1 MWTGYLYDTLF
12 CCRNRLLAIDRID
25 LPIFMRIPA
34 TALFVFIVSWCI
46 VALFYK
52 VLPKAAKWIMG

>member
-1 MWTGYLYDTLF
+1 MWTGHLYGTLF
-12 CCRNRLLAIDRID
+12 AVGIGYLAIDRID

-52 VLPKAAKWIMG
+52 SAA

>member
-1 MWTGYLYDTLF
+1 MVHYFAVGIGY
-12 CCRNRLLAIDRID
+12 LAIDRIG

-34 TALFVFIVSWCI
+34 TALFVFIISWCI